1 MSGTGIPS
9 SGAPDFLRLGERYAA
24 LGLTAAATSCLE
36 RAAAVEDT
44 ASIALRR
51 LVELALASGR
61 GRQARHYAQALGKKD
76 RSLSSRLLAGQAQL
90 AAGELGGA
98 RFSFAAVVDAVRAT
112 PLERVRAMVGRA
124 KVAEAEGDRA
134 GAAANI
140 MGAVEALSEWA
151 VAPTRSSRELDREQ
165 SLVDEVIRLAV
176 AWDRGPDVGEAIAA
190 ADARAEGRRSPT
202 SLLRALWLAARQS
215 HGDKEVSDRD
225 IEAALATELE
235 ARPASR
241 AVRLKRCERLLR
253 RRFRD
258 QPSRDAAISELNA
271 LAKELEEE
279 ADASIELARVYFLLA
294 SAYEDDPATRDRAE
308 AAYQRGLAL
317 RPNVATAATHLA
329 EMTLARGDYGE
340 ALSAVE
346 RALRIDG
353 HHAGAWQSAVRLASA
368 ARPLGREAAAKVLD
382 AAEPGSGIAAGPVL
396 RMISAATAVAR
407 DEVLAGMFARGH
419 RLKNLLGIIGVRA
432 RSARKLAGA
441 GDLEAKLGDL
451 ETALGALYD
460 EWGQYLRSMQTDAVI
475 ETVAVAPLVR
485 EVVQAAR
492 DMGEVPVELEL
503 GGATPDLT
511 GDRVLLREA
520 LTNIVVNAVQA
531 CTGGGSVKVSAR
543 PRMTGSAP
551 AVEIRVVD
559 SGTGIPAVELGR
571 VFSPGFTTK
580 DFGSGI
586 GLAVAER
593 VISAHQGRIHIDS
606 DEGRGT
612 TVTVI
617 LPCELAALSAFATF

>member
-1 MSGTGIPS
+1 MSGTGIPAG
-9 SGAPDFLRLGERYAA
+9 GAPDFLRLGERYAA

-36 RAAAVEDT
+36 RAAEVDST
-44 ASIALRR
+44 ATIALRR

-61 GRQARHYAQALGKKD
+61 GREARHYAQALGKHD

-98 RFSFAAVVDAVRAT
+98 RFSFAAVVDAIRAT
-112 PLERVRAMVGRA
+112 PLERARAMLGRA

-140 MGAVEALSEWA
+140 MGAAEVLIEWA
-151 VAPTRSSRELDREQ
+151 LAPTRASHELDREQ
-165 SLVDEVIRLAV
+165 ALVDEVLRLAV
-176 AWDRGPDVGEAIAA
+176 AWDRGADIGERLDAA
-190 ADARAEGRRSPT
+190 EASVEGRRSPT
-202 SLLRALWLAARQS
+202 ALLRGLWLAARQS
-215 HGDKEVSDRD
+215 HGDREVSDRD
-225 IEAALATELE
+225 IESALAMELE
-235 ARPASR
+235 ARPGSR

-258 QPSRDAAISELNA
+258 QSSRDIAIAELGA
-271 LAKELEEE
+271 LAAELEDE
-279 ADASIELARVYFLLA
+279 ADANIELARVYFLLA

-317 RPNVATAATHLA
+317 RPSVSTAATHLA
-329 EMTLARGDYGE
+329 EMTLARGDYAA
-340 ALSAVE
+340 ALTAVE

-353 HHAGAWQSAVRLASA
+353 HHAGAWQSAVRLTGA
-368 ARPLGREAAAKVLD
+368 ARPLGREAAARVLD
-382 AAEPGSGIAAGPVL
+382 AAQPGSGLAAGPVL
-396 RMISAATAVAR
+396 RLINAATAVAR

-432 RSARKLAGA
+432 RSARKLASG
-441 GDLEAKLGDL
+441 GELEDKLGDL

-460 EWGQYLRSMQTDAVI
+460 EWGQYLRSMQTDTVI

-492 DMGEVPVELEL
+492 DMGDVPVELEI
-503 GGATPDLT
+503 GATPDLT

-531 CTGGGSVKVSAR
+531 CTGGGTVKVSAR

-559 SGTGIPAVELGR
+559 SGTGIPAAELGR

-580 DFGSGI
+580 DLGSGI

-606 DEGRGT
+606 EEGGGT